1 MTIGDVKVKV
11 LAWLDEIDSAN
22 LLANINDYIN
32 KLYPIIDSVQKDL
45 AFLVCPIKKTA
56 TVTAENGELILPAD
70 LYEITMIFNA
80 ETGKNLPVQYK
91 TTRIITGVPDGEYTV
106 RYNATPQEVTK
117 DTPDSY
123 KLEIDEEGCE
133 ALIYGVCALICINDE
148 PDLYAIYKNNYNTAC
163 QNIIQRRATHTFVT
177 VSGGIDL

>member
-1 MTIGDVKVKV
+1 MTILTVKEKV
-11 LAWLDEIDSAN
+11 MAWLDEIDSSR

-32 KLYPIIDSVQKDL
+32 KMGTIIDSVQKEI

-70 LYEITMIFNA
+70 LYEITKIFNA
-80 ETGKNLPVQYK
+80 ETGQNLPVQYK
-91 TTRIITGVPDGEYTV
+91 SNRIITGVPEGDYTV
-106 RYNATPQEVTK
+106 RYNAIPKEVTK
-117 DTPDSY
+117 DTADDY
-123 KLEIDEEGCE
+123 ELEIDEEGCE

-148 PDLYAIYKNNYNTAC
+148 PDLYAIYKNNYNVAC
-163 QNIIQRRATHTFVT
+163 QNITQRRATHTFVT